1 MKIAFVYIDPSYQH
15 MGPFHIGIAA
25 LIAFLRRGGHDC
37 QFFHMLGDTTEEE
50 YIKFLEKNR
59 PDIAALSIITNVFPR
74 LAPLAAL
81 TKGHSDA
88 RIICG
93 GAHAMLYPEE
103 VIKIDGVD
111 MVGIG
116 EGEGV
121 LLDLCDRLQSNS
133 DISDIPNLWIKR
145 SDKIIRNAPRPLI
158 EDLDTLP
165 PPDRE
170 VFPFS
175 NSFDLNFMRRG
186 VFMASRGCPFNCSY
200 CCSPAMKRMYGGEKY
215 IRFRSVDNLIEEV
228 ERITKDFPQ
237 IEYHVFHDDLLPM
250 KKDWFSEF
258 TRQYSRRIKK
268 PFEMNCHPNL
278 MDKDIAIMAKS
289 AGCALIRFGIESGNE
304 HIRRDILDR
313 HMPNQ
318 RIHDAFRCCDDVDIK
333 TLSYNMIGLPHE
345 TRKHILDTIK
355 MNARVGPRVV
365 HVSIFYP
372 YPGTK
377 AFERCRQEGLLTDKY
392 IDSYYEDSVLEQASI
407 STEQVR
413 AMKDRFEPLVRTYS
427 RCRNVPAPLDK
438 LGEKLLDL
446 GVLVGTDRQ
455 VLRIKDRLF
464 RKKAPDARVSGGNC
478 YVVHGGEVRVW
489 QDQDK

>member
-15 MGPFHIGIAA
+15 MGPFHIGLAS
-25 LIAFLRRGGHDC
+25 LIAFLRQGGHEC
-37 QFFHMLGDTTEEE
+37 QFFHLLGNIREEE
-50 YIKFLEKNR
+50 YVEFLKKNR
-59 PDIAALSIITNVFPR
+59 PDIAAFSLITNAFPR
-74 LAPLAAL
+74 LAPLVAL
-81 TKGHSDA
+81 TKQHSDA
-88 RIICG
+88 RVICG

-103 VIKIDGVD
+103 VFKIDGVD

-121 LLDLCDRLQSNS
+121 LLDLCNRLQSGG
-133 DISDIPNLWIKR
+133 DISNIPNLWIKH
-145 SDKIIRNAPRPLI
+145 DKEIVRNALRPLI

-165 PPDRE
+165 FPDRE
-170 VFPFS
+170 VFPFA
-175 NSFDLNFMRRG
+175 NSFDLNFMKRG

-200 CCSPAMKRMYGGEKY
+200 CCSPAMKRMYGEEKY

-228 ERITKDFPQ
+228 ERVTKDFPQ
-237 IEYHVFHDDLLPM
+237 VEYNVFHDDLLPM
-250 KKDWFSEF
+250 RKDWFAEF
-258 TRQYSRRIKK
+258 TKEYSRRIKK

-289 AGCALIRFGIESGNE
+289 AGCVLIRFGIESGNE

-313 HMPNQ
+313 HVTDK
-318 RIHDAFRCCDDVDIK
+318 RICDAFRCCDDADIK

-345 TRKHILDTIK
+345 TRKQILDTVK
-355 MNARVGPRVV
+355 MNARVRPKVV

-377 AFERCRQEGLLTDKY
+377 AFELCRQEGLLTDKY
-392 IDSYYEDSVLEQASI
+392 IDSYYEDSVLEQAGI

-427 RCRNVPAPLDK
+427 RCRNVPVLLDK
-438 LGEKLLDL
+438 LGEKLIDL
-446 GVLVGTDRQ
+446 GVLTVTDQR
-455 VLRIKDRLF
+455 VLRMKNKLS
-464 RKKAPDARVSGGNC
+464 RKKADKGRVSGGTC
-478 YVVHGGEVRVW
+478 YVVHDGKVKLWE
-489 QDQDK
+489 DQ

>member
-37 QFFHMLGDTTEEE
+37 RFFHMLGNTTEAE
-50 YIKFLEKNR
+50 YIDFLKKNR
-59 PDIAALSIITNVFPR
+59 PDIVALSIITNVFPR

-81 TKGHSDA
+81 TKQHSDA
-88 RIICG
+88 YIICG

-103 VIKIDGVD
+103 VINIDGVD

-116 EGEGV
+116 EGEGL
-121 LLDLCDRLQSNS
+121 LLDLCNRLQGGA
-133 DISDIPNLWIKR
+133 DISDIPNLWLKR
-145 SDKIIRNAPRPLI
+145 GDEIIRNAPRPLI
-158 EDLDTLP
+158 ENLDTLP
-165 PPDRE
+165 NPDRE
-170 VFPFS
+170 VFPYS
-175 NSFDLNFMRRG
+175 NSFDLNFLKRG

-228 ERITKDFPQ
+228 ERVTKDFPH

-250 KKDWFSEF
+250 KKDWFAEF
-258 TRQYSRRIKK
+258 TKHYSRRIRK

-278 MDKDIAIMAKS
+278 MDSDIAIMAKS

-304 HIRRDILDR
+304 QIRRDILDR
-313 HMPNQ
+313 Q
-318 RIHDAFRCCDDVDIK
+318 VTDKRICDAFRCCDDVDIK

-345 TRKHILDTIK
+345 TRRHILDTVK
-355 MNARVGPRVV
+355 MNARVGPKVV

-392 IDSYYEDSVLEQASI
+392 IDSYYEDSVLEQSCIA
-407 STEQVR
+407 TDQVR
-413 AMKDRFEPLVRTYS
+413 AMKDRFEPLVRRYS
-427 RCRNVPAPLDK
+427 HCHEVPPPLDK
-438 LGEKLLDL
+438 LGEKLIDL
-446 GVLVGTDRQ
+446 GVLAATDRRI
-455 VLRIKDRLF
+455 LRIKNRLF
-464 RKKAPDARVSGGNC
+464 PKKENDGRVSGGNC
-478 YVVHGGEVRVW
+478 YVVRDGEVRVW
-489 QDQDK
+489 EEQK